1 MNHGK
6 VMSIDRDHSM
16 RDVRRHVNISHIHVA
31 RSTTTDTII
40 GKMEGS
46 PTIDTATTDPSN
58 IHHAH
63 EQVLKNS
70 LACPR
75 SLEAV

>member
-6 VMSIDRDHSM
+6 VISIGRDHNI
-16 RDVRRHVNISHIHVA
+16 RDVRHHVIISHTHVTN
-31 RSTTTDTII
+31 STTTDTII
-40 GKMEGS
+40 GKMDGS
-46 PTIDTATTDPSN
+46 PTIDNATVAPSN

-63 EQVLKNS
+63 EHVLKNS